1 MNKMQLLEYI
11 MLRLYV
17 NHTTSL
23 EATVIL
29 EEKMGY
35 THEDMEQVDKEIV
48 SKEWPES
55 DSPEQSMQHC
65 NKRMMEYE
73 MQ

>member
-1 MNKMQLLEYI
+1 MNRMQLLEYI

-17 NHTTSL
+17 NHVTSR
-23 EATVIL
+23 EATIIL
-29 EEKMGY
+29 LDKMGY
-35 THEDMEQVDKEIV
+35 TDKDMDQVDREIV

-55 DSPEQSMQHC
+55 DSPEQSMEHC